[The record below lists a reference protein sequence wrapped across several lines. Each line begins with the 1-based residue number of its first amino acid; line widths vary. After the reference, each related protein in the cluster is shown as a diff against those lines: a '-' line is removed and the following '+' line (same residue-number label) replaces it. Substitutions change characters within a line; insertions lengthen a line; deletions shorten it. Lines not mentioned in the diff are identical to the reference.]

1 MVNGTTFSGAQNS
14 FLFYEEQR
22 FRQPWL
28 WALMGIVALLAV
40 GVFSYGIFQQVILG
54 KPWGDNPMSDT
65 GLITLAII
73 VWIVDGAILWLLFSM
88 TLKVGVDSTNV
99 HIHFTPFKKRLIPVS
114 DIRHCEVR
122 TYSPL
127 LEYGGWGIRY
137 GWRGGMAY
145 NAMGNRG
152 VQLELKDGQKVLIG
166 SQRAEELSAVIQRGM
181 RHTGHP

>member
-1 MVNGTTFSGAQNS
+1 MAQTNAMNTVQGH

-22 FRQPWL
+22 FRQPWM
-28 WALMGIVALLAV
+28 WVLMGIVALLAV
-40 GVFSYGIFQQVILG
+40 GVFGYGLYQQLILG
-54 KPWGDNPMSDT
+54 KPWGDDPMSNT
-65 GLITLAII
+65 ALITLAII
-73 VWIVDGAILWLLFSM
+73 VWIVDGVIVWLLYSI
-88 TLKVGVDSTNV
+88 TLKVGVDSTSV
-99 HIHFTPFKKRLIPVS
+99 YIHFTPFTKRTIPLS

-127 LEYGGWGIRY
+127 LEYGGWGVRL

-145 NAMGNRG
+145 NVMGDRG
-152 VQLELKDGQKVLIG
+152 VQLQLKDGSQILIG